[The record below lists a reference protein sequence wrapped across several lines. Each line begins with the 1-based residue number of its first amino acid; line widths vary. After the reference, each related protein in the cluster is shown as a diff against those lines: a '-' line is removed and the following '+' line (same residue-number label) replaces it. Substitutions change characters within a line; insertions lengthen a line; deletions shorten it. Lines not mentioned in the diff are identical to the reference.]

1 MSEPVR
7 FDVEIG
13 GVTRTLVCKPWPYR
27 EGRQW
32 LTRMLRLLAPLAE
45 SGGDVGIGGLF
56 EQMTDDF
63 MDGLLDACEQHTEI
77 VTRDSGRRVPR
88 PRADAGR
95 PLRRD
100 APPRAR
106 SRGDELR
113 PFFRLAR
120 DRARRPR
127 RVASKRIGGAR
138 AVALTLPD
146 GIDWWVHRIASSRH
160 YPGDGMA
167 AIVDRWTLPDVAHA
181 HGVIDAL
188 DAIEFGE

>member
-77 VTRDSGRRVPR
+77 VTRDATGAIQVAAFRDLAPTL
-88 PRADAGR
+88 AGR
-95 PLRRD
+95 YDVTL
-100 APPRAR
+100 
-106 SRGDELR
+106 
-113 PFFRLAR
+113 RLAR
-120 DRARRPR
+120 AHVEMNFGPFFASLGTELAGLGASPR
-127 RVASKRIGGAR
+127 SGSEGRGR
-138 AVALTLPD
+138 
-146 GIDWWVHRIASSRH
+146 
-160 YPGDGMA
+160 
-167 AIVDRWTLPDVAHA
+167 
-181 HGVIDAL
+181 
-188 DAIEFGE
+188 